1 MAAIKRAAIPT
12 AHDIHGVADRAEVTI
27 GVCTVSSEL
36 DRALRLGR
44 YTLGRYIV
52 RSKGRVLYTYTV
64 KLNYADHLPQFAA
77 ELYAASKLAKREG
90 GHIRIVRQS

>member
-12 AHDIHGVADRAEVTI
+12 AHDIHGVADRAEVAI
-27 GVCTVSSEL
+27 QVRAVSRDL

-44 YTLGRYIV
+44 YTIGRYIV
-52 RSKGRVLYTYTV
+52 RSKGRVLYTYTI
-64 KLNYADHLPQFAA
+64 KLNYHDHLPRFAA

-90 GHIRIVRQS
+90 GRIHIVRQS